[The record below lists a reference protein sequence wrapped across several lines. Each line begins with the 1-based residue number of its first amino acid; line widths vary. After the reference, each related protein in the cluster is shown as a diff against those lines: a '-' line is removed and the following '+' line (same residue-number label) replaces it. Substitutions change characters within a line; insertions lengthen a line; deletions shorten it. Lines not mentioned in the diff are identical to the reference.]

1 MLSIGFGNPKIHIG
15 KNMGEKRAYLSQSA
29 TKSSIDHM
37 LRSVHTHQIELSVM
51 ADQKAN
57 ILITASSIILTLALS
72 RYQAD
77 LKFVLITLIGF
88 TLLALLL
95 AILAVMPKFLFA
107 GNVRGKDGFQI
118 FNPLF
123 FGHFASLK
131 PEEYLREMEIVLSDD
146 SNLFKAYLLDIY
158 SMGQL
163 LFRKKY
169 KYIKL
174 SYISLFLGLF
184 LSFAIWVFQIYLEM

>member
-1 MLSIGFGNPKIHIG
+1 
-15 KNMGEKRAYLSQSA
+15 MGEKRAYLSKSA
-29 TKSSIDHM
+29 TKTSIDHM
-37 LRSVHTHQIELSVM
+37 LRSVHTHQIELGIM

-95 AILAVMPKFLFA
+95 AIIAVMPKFLFA
-107 GNVRGKDGFQI
+107 GEATRRKDGLQI

-123 FGHFASLK
+123 FGHFATLK
-131 PEEYLREMEIVLSDD
+131 PEEYLREMEIVLADD

-163 LFRKKY
+163 LFQKKY
-169 KYIKL
+169 KYIRL
-174 SYISLFLGLF
+174 SYISLFIGLSA
-184 LSFAIWVFQIYLEM
+184 SFTVWLFQIYLQM